1 MASRD
6 RISQLPEDILD
17 HILGLLSIQQVA
29 KTAVL
34 STVWRDLWTTLTQ
47 LCFDYDFFEYFDKK
61 YRRDS
66 KYVRKSSGLYV
77 ITKVLLQHKG
87 TIRKCVIHL
96 SHAGILTLRS
106 RSFDFDQWLH
116 LLTFKRVEELHLSFE
131 DKAYKL
137 PNFIFSCSTL
147 KNLHLEAFSIEP
159 LNLPRTLLPNLTS
172 LYFVDVD
179 FGPTNVSN
187 YVVDV
192 PMLEN
197 LSFRGCEN
205 ILHLKITARKLC
217 SLAINGL
224 CSEVDK
230 SLRLNLDFKSIC
242 TLELDNWSLQYILAE
257 SATKGRQLQPHTL
270 NVELLILSGFRFQRD
285 VETSSFVR
293 LLCICPMLCQL
304 EISFWGIEDNTY
316 KPLDATSKRLK
327 KLRTVVRTYNRLLVL
342 KLCSFRGLRSQMHFI
357 KEMLACLPSLERVIF
372 IFHYMYDDDDSYK
385 KHEIM
390 EEVLCFPRASTKAKM
405 VY

>member
-17 HILGLLSIQQVA
+17 HILGLLPIQQVA
-29 KTAVL
+29 QTAVL

-96 SHAGILTLRS
+96 SHAGILTLKS

-116 LLTFKRVEELHLSFE
+116 LLTFKRVEELHLNF
-131 DKAYKL
+131 DLKAYKL
-137 PNFIFSCSTL
+137 PNCIFSCSTL

-179 FGPTNVSN
+179 FGPTNVST

-217 SLAINGL
+217 SLAIHGL
-224 CSEVDK
+224 CDEDDE

-242 TLELDNWSLQYILAE
+242 ILELDSWSL
-257 SATKGRQLQPHTL
+257 K
-270 NVELLILSGFRFQRD
+270 
-285 VETSSFVR
+285 
-293 LLCICPMLCQL
+293 
-304 EISFWGIEDNTY
+304 GIEDTT
-316 KPLDATSKRLK
+316 KAIDATSRRLI
-327 KLRTVVRTYNRLLVL
+327 KLRSVVQTYERLLVL
-342 KLCSFRGLRSQMHFI
+342 KFRFFSGFRSEMLFI
-357 KEMLACLPSLERVIF
+357 KEMLACLPSLETVIF
-372 IFHYMYDDDDSYK
+372 IFHYKYNDDDESYK

-390 EEVLCFPRASTKAKM
+390 EEVLCFPRASTKAKI

>member
-17 HILGLLSIQQVA
+17 HILGLLPIQQVA
-29 KTAVL
+29 QTAVL

-96 SHAGILTLRS
+96 SHAGILTLKS

-116 LLTFKRVEELHLSFE
+116 LLTFKRVEELHLNF
-131 DKAYKL
+131 DLKAYKL
-137 PNFIFSCSTL
+137 PNCIFSCSTL

-179 FGPTNVSN
+179 FGPTNVST

-217 SLAINGL
+217 SLAIHGL
-224 CSEVDK
+224 CDEDDE

-242 TLELDNWSLQYILAE
+242 ILELDSWSLKYVLFE
-257 SATKGRQLQPHTL
+257 SATKGHQLQPHKL
-270 NVELLILSGFRFQRD
+270 NVELLRLSEFRFQRD
-285 VETSSFVR
+285 FKTSSFVR
-293 LLCICPMLCQL
+293 LLCICPKLCRL
-304 EISFWGIEDNTY
+304 EITFWGIEDTT
-316 KPLDATSKRLK
+316 KAIDATSRRLI
-327 KLRTVVRTYNRLLVL
+327 KLRSVVQTYERLLVL
-342 KLCSFRGLRSQMHFI
+342 KFRFFSGFRSEMLFI
-357 KEMLACLPSLERVIF
+357 KEMLACLPSLETVIF
-372 IFHYMYDDDDSYK
+372 IFHYKYNDDDESYK

-390 EEVLCFPRASTKAKM
+390 EEVLCFPRASTKAKI